1 MKERNDYG
9 VFDIIGPIMIGPS
22 SSHTAGAVR
31 MGLLAGQLCKYNP
44 KEIWI
49 DFAGTL
55 AHTHR
60 AHKTDIAVV
69 AGVLGFN
76 VDDERV
82 RSAFDIAAQ
91 RGIPCHIRGIDL
103 PGAHAGTAIIT
114 VMDESGKK
122 RSARAATI
130 GGGNITA
137 ENVDGLI
144 IRLDGKQ
151 NGIICL
157 LPDNKADALENRM
170 RKALSDICLTDFVE
184 IRKGENCIGA
194 FIERPLT
201 EQEER
206 AVLNLLNADNAIVIS
221 EIMPSSKG
229 GLRFYTSC
237 SEWADAAKK
246 DNISLSEAVIRHEM
260 AYSKRCRE
268 DVVSQMRENFM
279 AMKEAIKQGLGAPPK
294 LYRGI
299 MEAGAQ
305 KLERFRAEG
314 RSLIDPMFTTLIS
327 RSLGVMEY
335 SATMGRIVACPTASC
350 GGFISTVATVAEHK
364 NIPDDKV
371 IQAMFTGAGIGIIC
385 AETGTISGSV
395 GGCQSELGA
404 SCAMAAATLAEVFN
418 GDPRQIFSAAT
429 FAIGNMLGL
438 VCDPLGGLVEIP
450 CIQRNTITAANAV
463 LCAEMGLAGI
473 DAYVPVDEAI
483 DALRQ
488 VGEDLPTGMKGKLGG
503 GLSATPTGKRIEK
516 EITGK

>member
-1 MKERNDYG
+1 MP
-9 VFDIIGPIMIGPS
+9 VLIGHI
-22 SSHTAGAVR
+22 
-31 MGLLAGQLCKYNP
+31 
-44 KEIWI
+44 
-49 DFAGTL
+49 
-55 AHTHR
+55 
-60 AHKTDIAVV
+60 KTDIAVV

-82 RSAFDIAAQ
+82 RNAFDIASQ
-91 RGIPCHIRGIDL
+91 KGIPYHIQGIEL

-114 VMDESGKK
+114 VMNESGRKW
-122 RSARAATI
+122 SAQTATI

-137 ENVDGLI
+137 ENIDGRV

-151 NGIICL
+151 NGVICL
-157 LPDNKADALENRM
+157 LSNNKADDLESRM
-170 RKALSDICLTDFVE
+170 RKALSDICSVSSVE

-194 FIERPLT
+194 FIERPLN
-201 EQEER
+201 EEEEK
-206 AVLNLLNADNAIVIS
+206 AVLSLLSNDNPIVIC

-237 SEWADAAKK
+237 SEWADAARKN
-246 DNISLSEAVIRHEM
+246 NISLSEAVIRHEM

-268 DVVSQMRENFM
+268 DVVSQMKENYL
-279 AMKEAIKQGLGAPPK
+279 AMKQAIKQGLGDPPK
-294 LYRGI
+294 LYAGI
-299 MEAGAQ
+299 MEAGAK
-305 KLERFRAEG
+305 KLDRFRAEG

-327 RSLGVMEY
+327 RSLGIMEY
-335 SATMGRIVACPTASC
+335 SATMGRVVACPTASC

-371 IQAMFTGAGIGIIC
+371 IQAMFTGAGIGIVC

-404 SCAMAAATLAEVFN
+404 SCAMAAATLVEIFN
-418 GDPRQIFSAAT
+418 GDPGQIFSAAT

-473 DAYVPVDEAI
+473 DAYVPIDEAI

-488 VGEDLPTGMKGKLGG
+488 VGEDLPAGMKGKLGG